1 MIPKR
6 LHLCW
11 LSGDPFPPL
20 IQHCVESWKRHL
32 PDYEIVRWDSN
43 SFDLNHATWV
53 REAFNNK
60 KYAFAAD
67 YIRLFALH
75 KMGGIY
81 LDADVEVTGSFE
93 DLLFQS
99 SFMGYES
106 SGDLEPAVIGAVPGL
121 PWLEQC
127 LGHYRERR
135 FVKPDGSFDMKPL
148 PLIIHE
154 RLSLCHELPVDPV
167 TVPTRIDSA
176 RLTLYPA
183 SYFSPKNAYTKRIS
197 TSPETRAIHH
207 FDGHWVKQDFRRS
220 LKNCAHRVAV
230 LLGEGV
236 HRKTIRWIRKLRS

>member
-93 DLLFQS
+93 DFVVSELVHGLR
-99 SFMGYES
+99 
-106 SGDLEPAVIGAVPGL
+106 VIWRLGTRGHRRSTRAALAGAVLGTL
-121 PWLEQC
+121 P
-127 LGHYRERR
+127 
-135 FVKPDGSFDMKPL
+135 
-148 PLIIHE
+148 
-154 RLSLCHELPVDPV
+154 
-167 TVPTRIDSA
+167 
-176 RLTLYPA
+176 
-183 SYFSPKNAYTKRIS
+183 
-197 TSPETRAIHH
+197 
-207 FDGHWVKQDFRRS
+207 
-220 LKNCAHRVAV
+220 
-230 LLGEGV
+230 
-236 HRKTIRWIRKLRS
+236 